1 MSERAVRAQ
10 QSWIGGATRWG
21 RPVAGV
27 AVGILTAGA
36 ELLFLL
42 LAGLVVVV
50 VSPAPA
56 ARRRTGTAIV
66 RYARRITEW
75 ERRRLRVIA
84 SEPSPPPVRASGARL
99 LGYLAARLLPAALG
113 LLTAGLLV
121 VGAALAAIVVRSL
134 VAGTM
139 TVAGFLLQGLI
150 GAALLL
156 VNLQAMASVATL
168 DRWLARSLLDIHSRG
183 ALHRRISELTVSRA
197 GVLAA
202 VDAERQRIERDL
214 HDGLQQH
221 LVALGLVLGRARR
234 SRDPDRT
241 RELLAQAHE
250 DAQRAVDELRDV
262 AWRVYPSALD
272 HTTLDEV
279 LSMVARPS
287 PIPVRISYDV
297 PVRPARPIETVLY
310 FVACEAI
317 TNTAKHARATQ
328 VTIEIE
334 TRDAGIEMRVRD
346 DGVGGADPQGSGL
359 QGLARR
365 VTALDGQFDL
375 HSPPG
380 GPTTIRA
387 VLPCA

>member
-1 MSERAVRAQ
+1 MAERATHGRRSWMGAMVRW
-10 QSWIGGATRWG
+10 S

-27 AVGILTAGA
+27 AVGVLTAAA

-42 LAGLVVVV
+42 LAGLVVIA

-56 ARRRTGTAIV
+56 ARRRIGTTTV
-66 RYARRITEW
+66 RYARRIGEW
-75 ERRRLRVIA
+75 ERQRLAVTA
-84 SEPSPPPVRASGARL
+84 SEPTPPPVRATGPRV

-113 LLTAGLLV
+113 VITAGLLV
-121 VGAALAAIVVRSL
+121 VGAVLAAIVVRSF

-139 TVAGFLLQGLI
+139 TMAGFLLQGLI
-150 GAALLL
+150 GAALLV
-156 VNLQAMASVATL
+156 VNLQAIASVATL
-168 DRWLARSLLDIHSRG
+168 DRWLARSLLESNTRQ
-183 ALHRRISELTVSRA
+183 ALERRISELAVSRA
-197 GVLAA
+197 GVIAA

-221 LVALGLVLGRARR
+221 LVALGVLLGRARR
-234 SRDPDRT
+234 SRDPDKA
-241 RELLAQAHE
+241 RELLVQAHE
-250 DAQRAVDELRDV
+250 DVQRAVDDLRDV

-272 HTTLDEV
+272 HTNLDEV
-279 LSMVARPS
+279 LSMVAQRS
-287 PIPVRISYDV
+287 ATPVKISYKV

-317 TNTAKHARATQ
+317 TNATKHARATLI
-328 VTIEIE
+328 TIEIE
-334 TRDAGIEMRVRD
+334 ARGTRIEMHVRD
-346 DGVGGADPQGSGL
+346 DGVGGADPHGSGL

-375 HSPPG
+375 QSPAG

-387 VLPCA
+387 ELPCV